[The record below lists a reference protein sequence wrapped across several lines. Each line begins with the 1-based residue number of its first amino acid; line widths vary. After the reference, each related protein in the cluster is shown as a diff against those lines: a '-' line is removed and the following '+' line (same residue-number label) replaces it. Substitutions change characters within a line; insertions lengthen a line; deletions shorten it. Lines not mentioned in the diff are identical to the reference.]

1 MKNQRISILGALFV
15 SSVLAGCST
24 EDNGPALA
32 NPKSGAETQA
42 DVQNPFGV
50 KQQVRTTKNQ
60 PNDIR

>member
-15 SSVLAGCST
+15 SFALAGCNT
-24 EDNGPALA
+24 EDNGPALV

-50 KQQVRTTKNQ
+50 KQKVRTAKNQ
-60 PNDIR
+60 PTDIR